1 MIRLVLNYRQAV
13 YDFIKRKY
21 IGRYVILFK
30 MDISVFTIIF
40 LSHKF

>member
-21 IGRYVILFK
+21 TDRYVMLFK
-30 MDISVFTIIF
+30 MDISI
-40 LSHKF
+40 